1 MIRQEIS
8 DAQNGKESESISTV
22 NSITLG
28 VENLK
33 ESTKNSKD
41 EERSLERV
49 QGARS
54 VVQMAVTVLHGAPRW
69 TTPLRWEQVKTGSG

>member
-28 VENLK
+28 VENLRNLLN
-33 ESTKNSKD
+33 NSKD
-41 EERSLERV
+41 EEGSLERM
-49 QGARS
+49 QGTRS
-54 VVQMAVTVLHGAPRW
+54 VVQMAVTVLYGAQR
-69 TTPLRWEQVKTGSG
+69 